1 MNKHLD
7 AMLAELDSM
16 DSYETKAEA
25 ARVMAQIS
33 SELALD
39 LKSRMPRI
47 PTHVPR
53 PTKKAEPHVPFLSP
67 PVPFLS
73 PPPVHRAGIPV
84 LAPKKPKRTAAEVAA
99 AAELKTYE
107 KDMKEA
113 EKFAK
118 AEIKAREK
126 AVKDAE
132 KAAKDAEKL
141 AAAEEKALAKAAKDA
156 DKAFAA
162 YQKEQAKIAKAYE
175 KARTDAIKASA
186 APAPKKAAGP
196 AGSKAPTKAVL
207 ESEVM
212 RLRTL
217 LASRGIPY

>member
-25 ARVMAQIS
+25 AAVMAQIS

-53 PTKKAEPHVPFLSP
+53 PTKKAEPHVPYLSP

-84 LAPKKPKRTAAEVAA
+84 LATAAAKPKRTAAEVAH
-99 AAELKTYE
+99 E

-126 AVKDAE
+126 AAKDAE

>member
-1 MNKHLD
+1 
-7 AMLAELDSM
+7 MLAELDSL

-25 ARVMAQIS
+25 ARVMAQMS
-33 SELALD
+33 DELALE
-39 LKSRMPRI
+39 LRSRMPRVPTHI
-47 PTHVPR
+47 PTIRIP
-53 PTKKAEPHVPFLSP
+53 KAETR
-67 PVPFLS
+67 VPFLS

-84 LAPKKPKRTAAEVAA
+84 LATAVASKKPKRTAAEVAYV
-99 AAELKTYE
+99 KG
-107 KDMKEA
+107 MKEA

-118 AEIKAREK
+118 ADEKAR
-126 AVKDAE
+126 E

-141 AAAEEKALAKAAKDA
+141 AAAEEKARTKAAKDA
-156 DKAFAA
+156 EKAYAA
-162 YQKEQAKIAKAYE
+162 YQKEQVKIAKAYE

-186 APAPKKAAGP
+186 APPPKKAAAP

-207 ESEVM
+207 EAEVL

>member
-1 MNKHLD
+1 MSKHLD

-25 ARVMAQIS
+25 ARVLAQLT
-33 SELALD
+33 EETALD
-39 LKSRMPRI
+39 LKSRMPRVPTGRVEI
-47 PTHVPR
+47 P
-53 PTKKAEPHVPFLSP
+53 KMSFM
-67 PVPFLS
+67 S

-84 LAPKKPKRTAAEVAA
+84 LATAAKPKRTAAEVAH
-99 AAELKTYE
+99 E

-118 AEIKAREK
+118 AEIKAR
-126 AVKDAE
+126 E

-156 DKAFAA
+156 DKAYAA
-162 YQKEQAKIAKAYE
+162 YQKEQAKIALAFE
-175 KARTDAIKASA
+175 KARANALKVSEKARADALKVS
-186 APAPKKAAGP
+186 APAKAAKAP
-196 AGSKAPTKAVL
+196 AAAKAPTKAVL
-207 ESEVM
+207 ESEVL

>member
-1 MNKHLD
+1 MSKHLD
-7 AMLAELDSM
+7 AMLAELESLD
-16 DSYETKAEA
+16 DYETNAEA
-25 ARVMAQIS
+25 ARVMAQVH

-39 LKSRMPRI
+39 LSSRMPR
-47 PTHVPR
+47 VPR
-53 PTKKAEPHVPFLSP
+53 GAVHVSRPTIMVPKAEMR
-67 PVPFLS
+67 VPFLS

-84 LAPKKPKRTAAEVAA
+84 LAPAAPKKPKRTAAEVAH
-99 AAELKTYE
+99 E

-118 AEIKAREK
+118 ADEKAR
-126 AVKDAE
+126 A

-141 AAAEEKALAKAAKDA
+141 AAAEEKARTKAAKDA
-156 DKAFAA
+156 EKAYAA
-162 YQKEQAKIAKAYE
+162 YQKEQVKIAKAFE
-175 KARTDAIKASA
+175 KARADAIKAST
-186 APAPKKAAGP
+186 APPPKKAAAP

-207 ESEVM
+207 EGEVL

>member
-1 MNKHLD
+1 MSKHLD

-25 ARVMAQIS
+25 ARVMAQVS

-39 LKSRMPRI
+39 LKSRMPRVPTGRVEI
-47 PTHVPR
+47 P
-53 PTKKAEPHVPFLSP
+53 KMSFM
-67 PVPFLS
+67 S

-84 LAPKKPKRTAAEVAA
+84 LATAAAAKPKRTAAEV
-99 AAELKTYE
+99 TY
-107 KDMKEA
+107 
-113 EKFAK
+113 
-118 AEIKAREK
+118 EK
-126 AVKDAE
+126 AVKAAEKRTVAEGKARE

-156 DKAFAA
+156 DKAYAA

-186 APAPKKAAGP
+186 APAPKKAA
-196 AGSKAPTKAVL
+196 AKAPTKAVL
-207 ESEVM
+207 ESEVL